1 MRYRYIASGTF
12 TPEKYECI
20 HKGTERDFLCI
31 EIPSP
36 FSHDNEK
43 EAMRDDSFS
52 HRFVF
57 VDGEVKIAVY
67 PGEDFE
73 VDKDINGRKYLKTW
87 VKGKPFHFYN
97 FEEFKALGGM
107 IYEMPSDMI
116 YTMPEA
122 DSLSEDELISK
133 LEAWQNETGS
143 TSWDAKDYETKV
155 TFADLFP
162 SLKPGDKPIYID
174 DEAYCIVEEE

>member
-1 MRYRYIASGTF
+1 MKYRYIASGTF

-20 HKGTERDFLCI
+20 HKGTKRDFLCI

-36 FSHDNEK
+36 FSYKNEN
-43 EAMRDDSFS
+43 EAMKDDSFS

-57 VDGEVKIAVY
+57 ADGEVKIAVY

-73 VDKDINGRKYLKTW
+73 VDKDTNGRKYLKTW

-97 FEEFKALGGM
+97 FEEFKTLGGM
-107 IYEMPSDMI
+107 IFEMPSDMI
-116 YTMPEA
+116 CRMPET
-122 DSLSEDELISK
+122 DSLSEDELVSK
-133 LEAWQNETGS
+133 LEIWQSETRS
-143 TSWDAKDYETKV
+143 ISWNAKDYETNA

-162 SLKPGDKPIYID
+162 SLKPEDKPIYID
-174 DEAYCIVEEE
+174 DEAYYIVKEE